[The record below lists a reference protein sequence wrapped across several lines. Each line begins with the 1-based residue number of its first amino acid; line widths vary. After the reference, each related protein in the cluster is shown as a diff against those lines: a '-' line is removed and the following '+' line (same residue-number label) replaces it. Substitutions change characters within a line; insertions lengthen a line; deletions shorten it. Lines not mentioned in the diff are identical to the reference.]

1 MTNIIEIKSLVPIN
15 YESREKFFLNENN
28 EVQPLIDAIKSHYQA
43 IVFDGMDGKT
53 EAGRKAIKKLAA
65 ELNNKIKEI
74 DDIGKSVTD
83 ILKAKPTKIDTGRR
97 LIRESLTEVYNKI
110 REPVVEYEKEQA
122 RIKAEQ
128 QAKEAEE
135 QRRKD
140 EELARLRAEKE
151 QREREAKIAEEAAQK
166 VRLEAENKVKK
177 AQQEAEKVKREAE
190 LKEQQRLAEEKQ
202 KADEEAR
209 RNADEEHQRRIN
221 NQVVEAFCN
230 FGIQKQIAIDVLKL
244 IVKNK
249 IPNITIKY

>member
-1 MTNIIEIKSLVPIN
+1 MTNIIEIKNLVPIN

-28 EVQPLIDAIKSHYQA
+28 EVQPLIDAIKAHYQG

-74 DDIGKSVTD
+74 DDAGKSVTD
-83 ILKAKPTKIDTGRR
+83 ILKAKPKKIDAGRKT
-97 LIRESLTEVYNKI
+97 IRDALTELYNEI
-110 REPVVEYEKEQA
+110 RKPVVEYEAEQA

-128 QAKEAEE
+128 EAKVAEE
-135 QRRKD
+135 QRKKD

-177 AQQEAEKVKREAE
+177 AQQEAEKVKQEAE
-190 LKEQQRLAEEKQ
+190 LKEQQRLAEEKR

-209 RNADEEHQRRIN
+209 RKADVEHQRKVN
-221 NQVVEAFCN
+221 NQAIEAFYN

-249 IPNITIKY
+249 IPNVTIQY